1 VTRGRT
7 HSRYS
12 ETTLSAATTFSAKT
26 FGVMN
31 CAFFDLRSVSVT
43 PRATE
48 HLPQTKMGTRW
59 ATTPSTISLSDGMA
73 TGMTALITLSF
84 IR

>member
-1 VTRGRT
+1 MTA
-7 HSRYS
+7 
-12 ETTLSAATTFSAKT
+12 AATFYAKI
-26 FGVMN
+26 FGFTN
-31 CAFFDLRSVSVT
+31 CAFFPLRSVSVT

-48 HLPQTKMGTRW
+48 HLPQQKMGTRW
-59 ATTPSTISLSDGMA
+59 ATISSTISLSGAIA